1 MVPVL
6 VVNVCMVWSLS
17 VHRAVVCGVY
27 QTLASF
33 CSGGHN
39 VLVAARMALRGIVVN
54 ASERSKWM
62 MVCCGFEW

>member
-1 MVPVL
+1 MK
-6 VVNVCMVWSLS
+6 VCMAWLLS
-17 VHRAVVCGVY
+17 VHRVVVSGVY

-39 VLVAARMALRGIVVN
+39 VLVAVRMALRGIDVN